1 MGKKELFGMKNR
13 EEHSQND
20 NPVFGEVLTV
30 DELAERWKVPPS
42 WIREQT
48 RSRACDVLPHIR
60 LGKYVRF
67 AWNSPELV
75 SWWKRRQSNGRKS
88 LASNSSVS

>member
-1 MGKKELFGMKNR
+1 METRKER
-13 EEHSQND
+13 SQND

-42 WIREQT
+42 WIREGT
-48 RSRACDVLPHIR
+48 RCRAVDPIPHIR

-67 AWNSPELV
+67 AWNSPELIA
-75 SWWKRRQSNGRKS
+75 WWKRRQSNGKKP